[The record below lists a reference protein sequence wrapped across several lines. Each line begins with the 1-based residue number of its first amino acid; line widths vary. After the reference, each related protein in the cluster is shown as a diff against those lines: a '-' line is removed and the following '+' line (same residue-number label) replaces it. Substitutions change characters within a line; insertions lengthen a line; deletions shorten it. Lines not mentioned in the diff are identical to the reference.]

1 MYLLSILLFLILC
14 IAYAI
19 ITGQNSLESIMV
31 FVDMPSMLLLFMIV
45 IPVFI
50 SSGLWKDF
58 NNAFRLSIKERESA
72 GKVEL
77 MRAVEAVSFM
87 IKTLWV
93 TGIFAVTFQLV
104 ITFLMY
110 VRDVIK
116 QENIVQ
122 YVAISLLPIVY
133 ALFFMIFLLPMQARL
148 NVRLKEL
155 LYSNKPIVS
164 NTQNDEQDIIEMQCT
179 K

>member
-14 IAYAI
+14 IVYAI
-19 ITGQNSLESIMV
+19 VTGQNSLESIII
-31 FVDMPSMLLLFMIV
+31 FIDAPSMLLLLMIV

-58 NNAFRLSIKERESA
+58 NNAFRLSIKEKENV
-72 GKVEL
+72 GKIQL

-87 IKTLWV
+87 IKTLWM
-93 TGIFAVTFQLV
+93 TGIFAAIFQLV

-110 VRDVIK
+110 ARDVIK
-116 QENIVQ
+116 RENIVQ
-122 YVAISLLPIVY
+122 YVAVSLLPIVY
-133 ALFFMIFLLPMQARL
+133 AVFFVIFLLPMQARL

-155 LYSNKPIVS
+155 LYSDKSIGS
-164 NTQNDEQDIIEMQCT
+164 STKNDKQDIIEAQCT

>member
-1 MYLLSILLFLILC
+1 MYFLSIMLFLILC
-14 IAYAI
+14 IVYAI

-31 FVDMPSMLLLFMIV
+31 FIDMPSMLLLLMIV
-45 IPVFI
+45 MPVFI

-58 NNAFRLSIKERESA
+58 NNAFRLSIKERENA

-87 IKTLWV
+87 IKTLWM
-93 TGIFAVTFQLV
+93 TGIFAVIFQIV

-110 VRDVIK
+110 ARDVIK
-116 QENIVQ
+116 QENIIQ
-122 YVAISLLPIVY
+122 YAAISLLPMVY
-133 ALFFMIFLLPMQARL
+133 SLFFVIFLLPMQARL

-155 LYSNKPIVS
+155 LYSDKTIVS
-164 NTQNDEQDIIEMQCT
+164 NTKNDKQDIIEIQCT